1 MFSSIDI
8 LKGVFRQLKGVFPVC
23 GELKGC
29 LFVFLQHDFQYA
41 NGDHQLKSLMEAVQ
55 DMALQMLLTLTT
67 QNALDV
73 WFGNIKLQT
82 TNSPPH

>member
-41 NGDHQLKSLMEAVQ
+41 NGDCQLKSMMEAV
-55 DMALQMLLTLTT
+55 ALQMLLTLTT

-73 WFGNIKLQT
+73 W
-82 TNSPPH
+82 